1 MPARPTGS
9 PHELVAR
16 LARVSFGAE
25 GEPIATVAGVE
36 LLETEGLDGAAVEAR
51 IEERRKKL
59 RSEVERGDKKLSNEG
74 FVDKAPAEVV
84 DEERRK
90 LDAYKAE
97 LEELG

>member
-1 MPARPTGS
+1 M
-9 PHELVAR
+9 
-16 LARVSFGAE
+16 SFGAE

-36 LLETEGLDGAAVEAR
+36 LLETAGLDGAAVEAR

-59 RSEVERGDKKLSNEG
+59 RSEVERGDKKLSNRG